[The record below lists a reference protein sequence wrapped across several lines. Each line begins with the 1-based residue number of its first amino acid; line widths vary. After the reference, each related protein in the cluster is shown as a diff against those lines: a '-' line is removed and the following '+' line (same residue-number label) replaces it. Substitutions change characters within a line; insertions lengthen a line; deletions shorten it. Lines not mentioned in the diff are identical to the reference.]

1 MAVTT
6 GKTTPDG
13 LKQGSPP
20 HPSDKIPQIQV
31 SRVNCFSGFTQ
42 HVIAPIKR
50 PSFATSSL
58 SDLHASSNLP
68 FIKRPPEL
76 IHHLP
81 IDSSIH
87 NQPLQILQYNSTQLK
102 PHNLHLT
109 MFRRTLV
116 NAPRL
121 ASRAISASS
130 RSATRPVAPQITSPA
145 IVSGTRQY
153 HEKVLDHYSRPRNVG
168 SMSKT
173 DTDVGTGLV
182 GAPACGDVMKLQIRV
197 DPTNN
202 TISDVKFK
210 TFGCGSAIA
219 SSSYLTE
226 LVRGMTLEEAGR
238 VRNTEIAKEL
248 CLPPVKRKFRS
259 HTS

>member
-1 MAVTT
+1 
-6 GKTTPDG
+6 
-13 LKQGSPP
+13 
-20 HPSDKIPQIQV
+20 
-31 SRVNCFSGFTQ
+31 
-42 HVIAPIKR
+42 
-50 PSFATSSL
+50 
-58 SDLHASSNLP
+58 
-68 FIKRPPEL
+68 
-76 IHHLP
+76 
-81 IDSSIH
+81 
-87 NQPLQILQYNSTQLK
+87 
-102 PHNLHLT
+102 
-109 MFRRTLV
+109 MFRRALLA
-116 NAPRL
+116 APRV
-121 ASRAISASS
+121 AGQAISAST
-130 RSATRPVAPQITSPA
+130 RSATRPTSQITASSFVA
-145 IVSGTRQY
+145 GRRQY

-197 DPTNN
+197 DPSNN

-248 CLPPVKRKFRS
+248 CLPPVKRK
-259 HTS
+259 